1 MMITKPA
8 AVVFDFDGTLAD
20 TTGLIVSCY
29 RATYQ
34 HLGLEA
40 PPAERLAATIGLT
53 LEAAFALLTNM
64 SDEDA
69 GAAALCYRTLFLDRG
84 PQGMNGLKEIAGM
97 SEVVVHCVDQSLP
110 CAVGSSRGHDSLD
123 PMLRFLGMYDS
134 FDLVVDHSDAGA
146 GKPDPAMLTV
156 IAERLKVPR
165 SDLLMIGDTTFDI
178 EMGNNAG
185 CRTIAV
191 TWGNHDRAMLANAN
205 PTHMVDSPAEII
217 ALLDGT
223 G

>member
-1 MMITKPA
+1 MKFKKPA

-29 RATYQ
+29 QATYDY
-34 HLGLEA
+34 LGVDP
-40 PPAERLAATIGLT
+40 PPAQQIAATIGLS

-64 SDEDA
+64 TDEDA
-69 GAAALCYRTLFLDRG
+69 AAAARCYRTLFMEREI
-84 PQGMNGLKEIAGM
+84 NGSVLLKPFAGM
-97 SEVVVHCVDQSLP
+97 PEVVAHCVAGGLP
-110 CAVGSSRGHDSLD
+110 RAVGSSRGHDSLD
-123 PMLRFLGMYDS
+123 PMLRSLGLFDS
-134 FDLVVDHSDAGA
+134 FDLVVDHSDAGV

-156 IAERLKVPR
+156 IADRLGVPR

-191 TWGNHDRAMLANAN
+191 TWGNHDRKTLAEAR
-205 PTHMVDSPAEII
+205 PTHMVDTPEEII
-217 ALLDGT
+217 ALLNGAE
-223 G
+223 